1 MGLKSFVLHPQGH
14 STHSGGAFGWELE
27 CAPLGLP
34 RPTLEDCPLCPI
46 RRSCCSCREWPGRK
60 GAR

>member
-14 STHSGGAFGWELE
+14 STHSRG
-27 CAPLGLP
+27 PLAGSLRGLP
-34 RPTLEDCPLCPI
+34 RPTLEDFLLCPI
-46 RRSCCSCREWPGRK
+46 RRSCCSRKEWPGRK